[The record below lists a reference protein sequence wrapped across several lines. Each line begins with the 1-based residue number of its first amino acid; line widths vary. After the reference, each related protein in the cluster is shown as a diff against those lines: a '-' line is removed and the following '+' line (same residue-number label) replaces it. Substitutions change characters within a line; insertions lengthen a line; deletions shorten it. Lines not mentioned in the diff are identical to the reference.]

1 MKLKENAVP
10 LMFKGLSSHLTSDKP
25 ISRKNPDVRR
35 RALDKKYEAAYQED
49 LQKLEELN
57 KVNCFNDILNFC
69 KELQNLC
76 GSIYRTCP
84 EKVEFF
90 YIDEKSPSEIKG
102 YTIINNDLS
111 YYAYVSNI
119 QAEIQDLLKFHCPE
133 KYVGTLSD
141 ISNTLVSIKNMCSFK
156 NVKDDLN
163 V

>member
-1 MKLKENAVP
+1 MDE
-10 LMFKGLSSHLTSDKP
+10 
-25 ISRKNPDVRR
+25 
-35 RALDKKYEAAYQED
+35 KYEAAYQED

-57 KVNCFNDILNFC
+57 KVNSFDDILNLC
-69 KELQNLC
+69 KVPQNFF
-76 GSIYRTCP
+76 GSIFRAHP

-141 ISNTLVSIKNMCSFK
+141 ISKHISEYKKICVHLKM
-156 NVKDDLN
+156 
-163 V
+163 